1 MYVLDSGF
9 GDFPRGQCPPIPG
22 SQAQKILAGLEQR
35 KDLSPRARVNDVTDG
50 LFINR
55 HPDRFNVNTLEFK
68 KLPSPKSAT
77 PAELDLIQEWGH
89 IRDCLV
95 LPVERVR
102 QKILAEEKQKRRSR

>member
-1 MYVLDSGF
+1 MYVLDSGL
-9 GDFPRGQCPPIPG
+9 GDFPRGQCEPIPQV
-22 SQAQKILAGLEQR
+22 SKIIAGLEQR

-55 HPDRFNVNTLEFK
+55 HPEFLNFNTFELK

-77 PAELDLIQEWGH
+77 PAELDLIREWGH
-89 IRDCLV
+89 IRDCMV

-102 QKILAEEKQKRRSR
+102 QKVLAEEKQQRRSR